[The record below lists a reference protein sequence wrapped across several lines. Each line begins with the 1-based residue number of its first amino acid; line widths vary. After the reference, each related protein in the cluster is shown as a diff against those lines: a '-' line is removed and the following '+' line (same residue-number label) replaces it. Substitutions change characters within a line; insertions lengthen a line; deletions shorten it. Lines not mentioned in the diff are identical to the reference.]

1 MPLKLGESYPY
12 LGFSSGLLID
22 YGLGDALI
30 SLHGLG
36 CLILKLGELN
46 LYLRFV
52 GGPLIWF
59 WFKLLF
65 NVFPWVFLPLNYD

>member
-1 MPLKLGESYPY
+1 LGESYPY

-52 GGPLIWF
+52 GGPLI
-59 WFKLLF
+59 
-65 NVFPWVFLPLNYD
+65 